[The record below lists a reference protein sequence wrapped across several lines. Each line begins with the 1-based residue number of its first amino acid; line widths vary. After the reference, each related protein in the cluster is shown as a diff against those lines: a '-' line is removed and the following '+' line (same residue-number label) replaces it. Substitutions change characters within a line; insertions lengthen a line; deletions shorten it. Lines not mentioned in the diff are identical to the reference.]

1 VEDKQLQSITFR
13 LFDSVP
19 ADIITRWKEEADR
32 DVSGAEE
39 SKIRQ
44 AIADY
49 EDKGY
54 GECFLKD
61 CRVAEIVQNALL
73 YYDGVRYR
81 LIRWCVMPNH
91 VHVLIEMNGEWSLSS
106 ILKGWKS
113 FTAHEAN
120 KLLGRK
126 GKFWMQEYFDRYI
139 RNERHFQY
147 VVQYIDNNPV
157 KAGLVSS
164 PEEWPW
170 STLGARTSRP
180 Q

>member
-19 ADIITRWKEEADR
+19 TDIIKRWKEEADR
-32 DVSGAEE
+32 DTSGVEE
-39 SKIRQ
+39 AKLRQ

-49 EDKGY
+49 EDMGY
-54 GECFLKD
+54 GECFLRD
-61 CRVAEIVQNALL
+61 SRVAEIVQNALL
-73 YYDGVRYR
+73 YYDGVHYR

-106 ILKGWKS
+106 IMKGWKS

-139 RNERHFQY
+139 RNERHFQN